1 MRDTEFK
8 ELLKIAVNMLS
19 EKTIPLLLKSDQIYQ
34 KDAENEAKAE
44 ECYLQLNLTQEQ
56 REICQYLLE
65 CRDKQDTE
73 YATHAYIAGL
83 YDAFRIMTVIF
94 PDRWDMEQIQK
105 ALSLIEN

>member
-34 KDAENEAKAE
+34 EDAENEAKVE
-44 ECYLQLNLTQEQ
+44 ERYLQLNLTQEQ

-83 YDAFRIMTVIF
+83 YDAFRIISVMY
-94 PDRWDMEQIQK
+94 PDKWDMGEIQT
-105 ALSLIEN
+105 LFSIE